1 MKETIPA
8 FRLVRSRRKSLSV
21 EITREG
27 NVVVRAPDSLSDQ
40 VILEFVAEKQA
51 WIRRHQDRM
60 MQRIRDA
67 WKNPRQH
74 PTPELLKQM
83 TDEARVYIP
92 GRVQY
97 YARRIGVTVGRITI
111 RHQKTRWGSCSSKG
125 NLNFNVML
133 MAVPEELLDYVVVHE
148 LCHRKEMNH
157 SPRFWAWVE
166 SVLPDYRDRRR
177 RLKEIPLL

>member
-1 MKETIPA
+1 M
-8 FRLVRSRRKSLSV
+8 
-21 EITREG
+21 
-27 NVVVRAPDSLSDQ
+27 VVRAPDFLSDQ
-40 VILEFVAEKQA
+40 TILDFVIEKQVR
-51 WIRRHQDRM
+51 IRRHQEQM
-60 MQRIRDA
+60 IKRIRVA
-67 WKNPRQH
+67 RSNPRLH

-83 TDEARVYIP
+83 TDEAREYIP
-92 GRVQY
+92 DRVRY

-111 RHQKTRWGSCSSKG
+111 RHQKTRWGSCSSNG

-133 MAVPEELLDYVVVHE
+133 MAVPAELLDYVVVHE

-166 SVLPDYRDRRR
+166 SVLPDYRDRRC